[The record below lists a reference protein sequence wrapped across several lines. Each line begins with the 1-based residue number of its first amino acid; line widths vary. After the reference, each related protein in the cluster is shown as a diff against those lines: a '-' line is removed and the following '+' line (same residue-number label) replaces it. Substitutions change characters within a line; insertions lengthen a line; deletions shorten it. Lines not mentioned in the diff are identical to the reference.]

1 MAGEQRHACGT
12 ENPHRIDT
20 MVLIKAAVLGGNKGF
35 HHDGGDLIQGQ
46 RDTALLTVLGD
57 KFAIRAVDL
66 HWDLEPDIT
75 KRSDIRQLRLN
86 IFVQTKNRACSKQ
99 NATDC
104 KDQ

>member
-1 MAGEQRHACGT
+1 
-12 ENPHRIDT
+12 

-35 HHDGGDLIQGQ
+35 HHDGWDLIQGQ
-46 RDTALLTVLGD
+46 RDTALFTVLGD
-57 KFAIRAVDL
+57 KLAVRAVHLHRDL
-66 HWDLEPDIT
+66 KSYIT